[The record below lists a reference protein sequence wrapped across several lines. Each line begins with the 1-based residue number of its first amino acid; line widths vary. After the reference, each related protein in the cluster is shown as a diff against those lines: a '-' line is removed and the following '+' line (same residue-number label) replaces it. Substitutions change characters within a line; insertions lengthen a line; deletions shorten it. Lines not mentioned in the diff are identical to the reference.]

1 MKKKDLPAQEIAH
14 LQMPRVELH
23 PTPMPEWD
31 GSTSMWCPVFLPSRS
46 VPRSN
51 TRLSDLLSSFYHSSN
66 ARVRNSAGI
75 LTPIPPPLFA
85 SRLEQL
91 KIPAPSDYA
100 VGVFLL
106 APRIK
111 RAHNN

>member
-1 MKKKDLPAQEIAH
+1 MKKKDLPAQEIEH

-23 PTPMPEWD
+23 PIPDPEWD
-31 GSTSMWCPVFLPSRS
+31 GSTCMWCPVFLPSRS
-46 VPRSN
+46 APRPN
-51 TRLSDLLSSFYHSSN
+51 TRLSDLLSSYHQSSN
-66 ARVRNSAGI
+66 ARVRNSSGI

-85 SRLEQL
+85 SRLAQL

-106 APRIK
+106 APRIT
-111 RAHNN
+111 RARNN